1 MNEAAFTET
10 EVKLYVPDL
19 AVVERRLQAA
29 GARLVAPRVLERNV
43 RYDTADGHLVASGQV
58 LRLRQDTR
66 VRLTYKDQGAAL
78 ANGALTRFEAEVEV
92 SDFDTMQTI
101 LAKLG
106 YAPSMAYEKYRTT
119 YTLDEVEVALD
130 ELPLGS
136 FVEIEG
142 DVDAIERAVAQLGLA
157 DARRYPYSYAKLF
170 DHVRRSLGLAF
181 TDLTF
186 ANFAGVSV
194 PEAALAAPGKGV

>member
-1 MNEAAFTET
+1 MSQNSYTET

-19 AVVERRLQAA
+19 TAVEQRLQAA

-43 RYDTADGHLVASGQV
+43 RYDTADGRLAASGQV

-78 ANGALTRFEAEVEV
+78 ENSALTRFEAEVEV
-92 SDFDTMQTI
+92 SDFETMQTI
-101 LAKLG
+101 LARLG

-119 YTLDEVEVALD
+119 YKLDEVEVALD

-142 DVDAIERAVAQLGLA
+142 EVDAIEQAVARLGLSA
-157 DARRYPYSYAKLF
+157 ARRYPHSYAKLF
-170 DHVRRSLGLAF
+170 DHARHNLELAF

-186 ANFAGVSV
+186 ANFAGIIV
-194 PEAALAAPGKGV
+194 PEAALAAPGKE

>member
-1 MNEAAFTET
+1 MSQTAYSET

-19 AVVERRLQAA
+19 AVIEQRLQAV
-29 GARLVAPRVLERNV
+29 GAQLTAPRVLERNV
-43 RYDTADGHLVASGQV
+43 RYDTADGRLVASGQV

-92 SDFDTMQTI
+92 SNFDTMQTI

-106 YAPSMAYEKYRTT
+106 YVPSMAYEKYRTT

-142 DVDAIERAVAQLGLA
+142 DVDAIEQAIARLGLA
-157 DARRYPYSYAKLF
+157 EARRYPHSYAKLF
-170 DHVRRSLGLAF
+170 DHVRRNLGLAF

-186 ANFAGVSV
+186 ANFAGISV
-194 PEAALAAPGKGV
+194 PEAALAVPGKEV

>member
-1 MNEAAFTET
+1 MSQNSYTET

-19 AVVERRLQAA
+19 AAVEQRLQAV
-29 GARLVAPRVLERNV
+29 GAQLVAPRVLERNV
-43 RYDTADGHLVASGQV
+43 RYDTADGRLAASGQV

-78 ANGALTRFEAEVEV
+78 HNSALTRFEAEVEV
-92 SDFDTMQTI
+92 SDFEVMQTI

-119 YTLDEVEVALD
+119 YALDEVEVALD

-142 DVDAIERAVAQLGLA
+142 EVKAIEQTVARLGLSA
-157 DARRYPYSYAKLF
+157 ARRYPYSYAKLF
-170 DHVRRSLGLAF
+170 DHVRRSLGLPF

-186 ANFAGVSV
+186 ANFAGIAV
-194 PEAALAAPGKGV
+194 PEAALATPGDG